1 MNKRGDIELGKLINF
16 IIVVVILVVIV
27 AALFIYF
34 RPNLQKFG
42 KFGESVTN
50 ALDNTGLSDIFT
62 KTPTTPGAMTQE
74 QKDKASAQKYMDG
87 LFLEA
92 NQLSSGIETFDERFC
107 TQDLVN
113 RFKTASVKYEEY
125 TKNCADTKSKYYQ
138 GCRDDNKTTSQNQ
151 VDKIKIIEEKCKSKL
166 GDINKQV
173 NELSP
178 NVKALLDDAEKYEKL
193 GNYNMAIEKLK
204 AYIAELEKDKEK
216 NKNLINEA
224 YIKLIRDYMILGKNY
239 YKDAFSIFKNNENLK
254 ILMPN
259 EYKIIVLE
267 LAEPI
272 DCETISYDN
281 CPSLNNQIELNVL
294 NTKVSVYMQ
303 KEDKLVYKRIG
314 CFRYADSSVSQCVA
328 CRFYNSCGDYDK
340 NLFNSVYWI
349 ENCKNDPCGF
359 GPCKLV
365 SVWYKAGNNDC
376 EKL

>member
-1 MNKRGDIELGKLINF
+1 MNKKGYEWGKLISGILALAVLV
-16 IIVVVILVVIV
+16 III

-34 RPNLQKFG
+34 RPTIAKAG
-42 KFGESVTN
+42 GFGEKVGNT
-50 ALDNTGLSDIFT
+50 LDNLGLSDIFA
-62 KTPTTPGAMTQE
+62 KTPTTPSAMTQE

-113 RFKTASVKYEEY
+113 RFKTASAKYEEY
-125 TKNCADTKSKYYQ
+125 IKNCADTKSKYYQ
-138 GCRDDNKTTSQNQ
+138 GCRDDNKIASQNQ
-151 VDKIKIIEEKCKSKL
+151 INKIKIIFDKCQSKL

-178 NVKALLDDAEKYEKL
+178 NVKALLDDAEKYEIIK
-193 GNYNMAIEKLK
+193 NYNVAIEKLK

-272 DCETISYDN
+272 DCGTISYDN

-294 NTKVSVYMQ
+294 NTKVSVYIP

-314 CFRYADSSVSQCVA
+314 CFKYAAPGVSQCIS

-340 NLFNSVYWI
+340 NIFNSAYWI
-349 ENCKNDPCGF
+349 ENCNNDPCGF
-359 GPCKLV
+359 GPCKV
-365 SVWYKAGNNDC
+365 KSIWYEAWNNDC
-376 EKL
+376 VKT